1 MRILSI
7 LNLARFCFKI
17 MIPELQIREIP
28 NPEKPTGDPPA
39 LMFQLIVNKDEHNIY
54 IFIVQL
60 HFQAKCKH
68 NSK

>member
-1 MRILSI
+1 
-7 LNLARFCFKI
+7 